1 MNAAKTQAEAIIGNV
16 VDQAILHNQVSL
28 LYGIEAVE
36 LVGLSHLFVG
46 FQNVVFAE
54 GNRTLNAKGLVP
66 FCQYRSGFSI
76 LHGIEA
82 GVSAFAPENA
92 LVDAVSVQ
100 VKKRVFRHRPQN
112 HAKLL
117 VAVLGK
123 GVVRVQKGLV
133 FRVGFLKLRKHSI
146 HIRQFRLNGKV
157 NMFCQPFDVPVL
169 HIHSRAVAII

>member
-1 MNAAKTQAEAIIGNV
+1 M
-16 VDQAILHNQVSL
+16 
-28 LYGIEAVE
+28 
-36 LVGLSHLFVG
+36 
-46 FQNVVFAE
+46 
-54 GNRTLNAKGLVP
+54 NAKGLVP
-66 FCQYRSGFSI
+66 FCQYRGGFSI

-82 GVSAFAPENA
+82 GVSVFAPEMHS
-92 LVDAVSVQ
+92 SVPSPSRSRRAYS
-100 VKKRVFRHRPQN
+100 VTARPKN

-169 HIHSRAVAII
+169 HIHSRAIAII